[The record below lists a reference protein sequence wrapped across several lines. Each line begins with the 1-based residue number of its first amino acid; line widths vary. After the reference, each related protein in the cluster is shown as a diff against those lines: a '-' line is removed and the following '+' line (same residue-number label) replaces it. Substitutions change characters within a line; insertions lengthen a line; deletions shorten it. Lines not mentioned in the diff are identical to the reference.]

1 MHAAA
6 VKVELL
12 IPGSQSL
19 KDKRKVL
26 TSTIRKLRDAYPV
39 AVAEVD
45 HQDTWQRAALAVG
58 LVSGDRFMLD
68 ESIQAVLRMLD
79 RRTDLEVVSAETSYL
94 EAP

>member
-19 KDKRKVL
+19 KAKRKVL
-26 TSTIRKLRDAYPV
+26 ISTIRKMRDAYPV

-45 HQDTWQRAALAVG
+45 HQDTWQRATLAIGVVAG
-58 LVSGDRFMLD
+58 ERFMLD

-79 RRTDLEVVSAETSYL
+79 RRTDLEVVSSETSYL
-94 EAP
+94 EVA

>member
-1 MHAAA
+1 VHAAA

-19 KDKRKVL
+19 KAKRKVL
-26 TSTIRKLRDAYPV
+26 ISTIRKMRDAYPV

-45 HQDTWQRAALAVG
+45 HQDTWQRATLAIGVVAG
-58 LVSGDRFMLD
+58 ERFMLD

-79 RRTDLEVVSAETSYL
+79 RRTDLEVVSSETSYL
-94 EAP
+94 EVA